1 LVYMIFNRGNHSK
14 HGGFPVWDWLSL
26 PRWIINRNTR
36 LIYYTHTYIY
46 VIYIFIRNGYI
57 YIIYIYT
64 IQTRHENIESIESID
79 HPRPGP

>member
-46 VIYIFIRNGYI
+46 VIYI
-57 YIIYIYT
+57 YIYT
-64 IQTRHENIESIESID
+64 
-79 HPRPGP
+79 